1 MQCEIRVSCELL
13 GQALIHEVLW
23 KIITLDE
30 ILQLT
35 LNQTWPWLQ
44 YYVCVNFTRKRIKK
58 GSKFFKSKLL
68 KYFKNI
74 IYSCIFNHEI
84 RLITLLTFCCWR
96 NIKHGIVECIMC
108 VLALRARI
116 KHANAKIQ
124 HA

>member
-35 LNQTWPWLQ
+35 LNQTWHWPP
-44 YYVCVNFTRKRIKK
+44 YYVCVNFARKRIKK
-58 GSKFFKSKLL
+58 GSMIFKSKLL
-68 KYFKNI
+68 KYFKNTM
-74 IYSCIFNHEI
+74 YSCIFNYEI
-84 RLITLLTFCCWR
+84 RLITLLIFCSCR
-96 NIKHGIVECIMC
+96 DIKHGIVECIMC